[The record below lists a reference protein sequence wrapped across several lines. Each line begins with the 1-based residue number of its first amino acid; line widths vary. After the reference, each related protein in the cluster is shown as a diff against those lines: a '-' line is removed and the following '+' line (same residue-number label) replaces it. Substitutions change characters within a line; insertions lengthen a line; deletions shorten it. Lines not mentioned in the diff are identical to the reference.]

1 MDNYVWIRGE
11 VIESVEFS
19 HEIAGKKYWRTKIS
33 CERRSGRKD
42 ILPVILRKKADISVG
57 DFVEVKGVFRSTF
70 NRKAEPGWKR
80 HILAYSIVLAD
91 KEDPGNFVKLEG
103 TVTKEPVF
111 RTTPNGHE
119 ITDLYVIAKLVAYT
133 DKKETASNKKTLKE
147 EKESKYFQKVYE
159 KWTKKLDKKWS
170 YEKNVDQKLWKQVK
184 LNDADDSSEATTKV
198 KKQTKNETTEKQK
211 TN

>member
-103 TVTKEPVF
+103 TVTKEPVL

-119 ITDLYVIAKLVAYT
+119 ITDLSITTGKNINYCVCWEKVAHAAKNLTAGEKVCIKGFIQSRNYRKRKDDGFNIIPTIEISVLLLENPDGIKIAPISAPV
-133 DKKETASNKKTLKE
+133 
-147 EKESKYFQKVYE
+147 
-159 KWTKKLDKKWS
+159 
-170 YEKNVDQKLWKQVK
+170 
-184 LNDADDSSEATTKV
+184 
-198 KKQTKNETTEKQK
+198 
-211 TN
+211 

>member
-119 ITDLYVIAKLVAYT
+119 ITDL
-133 DKKETASNKKTLKE
+133 
-147 EKESKYFQKVYE
+147 
-159 KWTKKLDKKWS
+159 
-170 YEKNVDQKLWKQVK
+170 
-184 LNDADDSSEATTKV
+184 
-198 KKQTKNETTEKQK
+198 
-211 TN
+211 

>member
-70 NRKAEPGWKR
+70 KDVYKRQILHIIGVKMMPG
-80 HILAYSIVLAD
+80 
-91 KEDPGNFVKLEG
+91 E
-103 TVTKEPVF
+103 
-111 RTTPNGHE
+111 
-119 ITDLYVIAKLVAYT
+119 
-133 DKKETASNKKTLKE
+133 
-147 EKESKYFQKVYE
+147 
-159 KWTKKLDKKWS
+159 
-170 YEKNVDQKLWKQVK
+170 
-184 LNDADDSSEATTKV
+184 
-198 KKQTKNETTEKQK
+198 
-211 TN
+211 

>member
-119 ITDLYVIAKLVAYT
+119 ITDLSITTGKNINYCVCWEKVAHAAKNL
-133 DKKETASNKKTLKE
+133 TAGERVCIKGFVQSRNYRKRK
-147 EKESKYFQKVYE
+147 
-159 KWTKKLDKKWS
+159 
-170 YEKNVDQKLWKQVK
+170 
-184 LNDADDSSEATTKV
+184 DDGFNIIPTIEISVLLLE
-198 KKQTKNETTEKQK
+198 NPME
-211 TN
+211 